1 MVKIFKTRNYSDCQ
15 RALRARSSVENV
27 LHLQTCKEKTA
38 HEPNPET
45 QTASLIKAYSGLTN
59 AKWKTVLCS
68 DESKHEISFGNDG
81 HCVLCAEE
89 EGETV

>member
-1 MVKIFKTRNYSDCQ
+1 MNQIQKHRQ
-15 RALRARSSVENV
+15 PLW
-27 LHLQTCKEKTA
+27 
-38 HEPNPET
+38 
-45 QTASLIKAYSGLTN
+45 IKAYSGLTN